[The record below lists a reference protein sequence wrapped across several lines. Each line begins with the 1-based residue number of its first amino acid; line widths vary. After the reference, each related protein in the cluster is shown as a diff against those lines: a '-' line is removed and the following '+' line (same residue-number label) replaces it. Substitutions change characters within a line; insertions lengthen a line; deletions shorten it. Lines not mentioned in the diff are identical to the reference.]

1 MKKASHKI
9 TLFTAM
15 PRQSWYWVGIGIF
28 FSLLIHVISITEL
41 PGHRDN
47 PLLPAPKQRTE
58 REQVKVNIVQK
69 PKKPEKKVAE
79 HDAQKILETPLAP
92 TEVPK
97 APSRLGAQD
106 HIAEKETR
114 ISNNIP
120 RPKAADPGL
129 MGKDIRTQKQQ
140 PAKPKQQEKAETSPP
155 QALTMTPNRVAPDLK
170 SDRKSLTSPDGRV
183 VLPDSSPRAQP
194 RNTYE
199 QLMPTQKEMS
209 NQVAV
214 GYQDFVDDEV
224 DVGERVDMNTTNF
237 RFLGYF
243 TNIRKAFEMVWTY
256 PADAVRRGL
265 QGEVKVEFT
274 IQKSGTVSRIRVV
287 DTSGHKILDEAVVE
301 AIKLA
306 QPFAPL
312 PPGFQKDKLTVVGSF
327 RYVLTN
333 YAGAM

>member
-1 MKKASHKI
+1 MKKATHKI
-9 TLFTAM
+9 TLFTAV
-15 PRQSWYWVGIGIF
+15 PRQSWYWVAAGILL
-28 FSLLIHVISITEL
+28 SLLFHVISITEL
-41 PGHRDN
+41 PNRQHN
-47 PLLPAPKQRTE
+47 PLLPAPRTKG

-69 PKKPEKKVAE
+69 PKIKEKSKADQ
-79 HDAQKILETPLAP
+79 DAQKILEAPLAP

-129 MGKDIRTQKQQ
+129 MGRDMKTQKE
-140 PAKPKQQEKAETSPP
+140 EKARPKMEKQAP
-155 QALTMTPNRVAPDLK
+155 QALTMTPNRVAPDTQK
-170 SDRKSLTSPDGRV
+170 KTKILTSPDGTV
-183 VLPDSSPRAQP
+183 ILPDATPRPKP
-194 RNTYE
+194 RNQYE
-199 QLMPTQKEMS
+199 SLIPTQKEMA

-214 GYQDFVDDEV
+214 GYQDFVDEEV

-256 PADAVRRGL
+256 PSEAVRRGL

-274 IQKSGTVSRIRVV
+274 IQKSGAVSRIKIV
-287 DTSGHKILDEAVVE
+287 DTSGHKILDDAVVE

-312 PPGFQKDKLTVVGSF
+312 PPGYQKDKLTVVGSF
-327 RYVLTN
+327 RYVLTS